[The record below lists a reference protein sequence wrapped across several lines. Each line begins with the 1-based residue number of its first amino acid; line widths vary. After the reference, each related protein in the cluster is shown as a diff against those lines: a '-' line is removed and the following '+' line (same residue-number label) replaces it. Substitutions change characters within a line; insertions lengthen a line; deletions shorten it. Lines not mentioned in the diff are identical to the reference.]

1 MRRISISLIIIMSVL
16 VGFGVFYFL
25 EQQEVKQ
32 IQLKQ
37 IQLKAEADLAQAILD
52 ETYRPIELLAKVSGP
67 AMVQAQGVITVEGVR
82 VHLDGLKPPREDA
95 DCRRFAIIYQCTLVS
110 RGELVK
116 IIAGKVLD
124 CDLTQ
129 YGADDRIWGFCWNT
143 DPNTG
148 VRLDEPSINE
158 QLVRAGWAFPDTTH
172 TDMLAN
178 AESSAADQNIGLW
191 NTSMRNTPMGTMDSL
206 FGRIEVRN
214 AGAIEVNEI
223 DLRLIGI
230 DAPVPEQ
237 MCTVND
243 IPYPCG
249 VVANAYLIGV
259 SVGKRFD
266 CAIQK
271 LDGDTQPWAL
281 CIEAKVDQ
289 PGQRKISINESIVR
303 AGWALSRPE
312 GGVDFSEAESAA
324 QSEGVGLWSTNFVSP
339 SNWRMGQR

>member
-1 MRRISISLIIIMSVL
+1 M
-16 VGFGVFYFL
+16 
-25 EQQEVKQ
+25 
-32 IQLKQ
+32 
-37 IQLKAEADLAQAILD
+37 
-52 ETYRPIELLAKVSGP
+52 
-67 AMVQAQGVITVEGVR
+67 
-82 VHLDGLKPPREDA
+82 HLDGLKPPREDA

-178 AESSAADQNIGLW
+178 VESSAVDQNIG
-191 NTSMRNTPMGTMDSL
+191 
-206 FGRIEVRN
+206 N